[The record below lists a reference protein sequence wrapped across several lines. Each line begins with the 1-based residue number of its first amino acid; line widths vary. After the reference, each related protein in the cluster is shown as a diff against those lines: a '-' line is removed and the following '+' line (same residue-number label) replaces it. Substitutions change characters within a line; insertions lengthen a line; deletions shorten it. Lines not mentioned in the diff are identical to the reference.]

1 MNGLPLVGG
10 RGPGDILAW
19 RPQGPVSVARY
30 CADALALA
38 AALPSGRYIVNLCED
53 RYHYAVLLAACA
65 LSGRVSLQPSSQ
77 SETTLRQLA
86 STYAGA
92 LAVTDAATPLPA
104 ELPAHPLPA
113 LQELAGQAGADVPHI
128 APDTLV
134 AILFTSGSTGMP
146 QPHAKTWGKL
156 VANGRAEAQALG
168 LLGAPHTLVGTVP
181 AQHSYGFESTFL
193 LALHGGCSFWSG
205 KPFYP
210 QDLADALAAV
220 PQPAMVVTTPY
231 HLASVLASGVALP
244 PVARW
249 LSATAPLDVPLAA
262 QAEAATGAPVHEIYG
277 STESS
282 QLATRRTTAGAEWT
296 LMPGVRLEQE
306 GDTTW
311 ASGGH
316 VEGRVALADILALQD
331 DGRFTLQGRHADM
344 VNLAGKRTSL
354 AYLNHQLR
362 TIPGVQD
369 GAFFLPIEE
378 DAARAGRLVAFV
390 VAPAVE
396 RAALLAALR
405 TRVDPIF
412 MPRPLVLVEA
422 IARNA
427 TGKIA
432 RSTLEALHEQW
443 LRNAR

>member
-1 MNGLPLVGG
+1 MTALPLVSH
-10 RGPGDILAW
+10 RSLHDTLAW
-19 RPQGPVSVARY
+19 RPHGPVSVARY
-30 CADALALA
+30 CADAQALA
-38 AALPSGRYIVNLCED
+38 DALSDSRYLVNLCED

-77 SETTLRQLA
+77 SDATLRQLA
-86 STYAGA
+86 LDYPGA
-92 LAVTDAATPLPA
+92 IAVTDAPQPLPP
-104 ELPAHPLPA
+104 ELPGYALPA
-113 LQELAGQAGADVPHI
+113 LDALAQRPCSAIPCIAAD
-128 APDTLV
+128 ATV

-156 VANGRAEAQALG
+156 AVNGRTEAVALG
-168 LLGAPHTLVGTVP
+168 LLQQPHVLVGTVP
-181 AQHSYGFESTFL
+181 AQHAFGFESTFL

-220 PQPAMVVTTPY
+220 PAPAMVVTTPY
-231 HLASVLASGVALP
+231 HMASVLASGVQLP

-249 LSATAPLDVPLAA
+249 LSATAPLDTQLAA
-262 QAEAATGAPVHEIYG
+262 QVEARFSAPVFEIYG

-282 QLATRRTTAGAEWT
+282 QLATRRTTDGPELR

-311 ASGGH
+311 ACDGH
-316 VEGRVALADILALQD
+316 VEGRIALADIIALQQ
-331 DGRFTLQGRHADM
+331 GGCFTLQGRHADM

-362 TIPGVQD
+362 ALPGVQD
-369 GAFFLPIEE
+369 AAFFLPQE
-378 DAARAGRLVAFV
+378 DGVDRVGRLTAFV
-390 VAPAVE
+390 VAPGMD
-396 RAALLAALR
+396 RATLLAALR
-405 TRVDPIF
+405 TRIDPIF
-412 MPRPLVLVEA
+412 LPRPLVLVDA
-422 IARNA
+422 IAHNA

-432 RSTLEALHEQW
+432 RSTLEDLYERHV
-443 LRNAR
+443 R